1 MPKRIAE
8 STLNASTIDILN
20 VIRQNASYEYQ
31 SLVPAVTSEV
41 DIPKVGEVLMGHPA
55 MANQF
60 INALVN
66 RIAAVRVKSANF
78 YNMYSELK
86 KGYLAFGETVEE
98 VFVNIIKAREFS
110 VEKAAGREFKRSLPD
125 VKSAFHVMN
134 WRVQYPVTIQDEDL
148 RLAFLSMEGVQDLIA
163 KIVDAVYVA
172 AEYDEYL
179 LFKWIIIKSIASGK
193 MKPIAVDGSDI
204 KNAAVAFRGTTNRFQ
219 FISTAYNEAGVH
231 TSTPKGDQVLFLSA
245 DFDAMFDTN
254 VLASAFNMDRATYL
268 AKRFLIDD
276 FTTFDNERFSEIVA
290 GSDQIAPVSDAELAL
305 MADVI
310 GVLVDKEFFQIYD
323 NNNKFTEKY
332 VAGGMYWNYF
342 YNVWKTVSTS
352 PFSNA
357 VVFIAGEA
365 ASPLASF
372 TATVLSKDVSAEA
385 TVLTFGF
392 TNSGADIDGVRLVQ
406 NEDFVTG
413 GVAVQPYGAIII
425 PAAALTDS
433 FEEYPT
439 ATLGGASYTG
449 GAKIDG
455 SEDVG
460 DTITFTLDV

>member
-31 SLVPAVTSEV
+31 SLVPVVNTET

-78 YNMYSELK
+78 WNMYAELK

-110 VEKAAGREFKRSLPD
+110 VEKAAGREFKRTLPD

-172 AEYDEYL
+172 AEYDEFL

-193 MKPIAVDGSDI
+193 MKPIAVDSSDI
-204 KNAAVAFRGTTNRFQ
+204 KNAAVAFRGTTNRMQ

-231 TSTPKGDQVLFLSA
+231 TSTPKDDQVLFLSA

-254 VLASAFNMDRATYL
+254 ILASAFNMDRATYL
-268 AKRFLIDD
+268 SKRYLIK
-276 FTTFDNERFSEIVA
+276 SIV
-290 GSDQIAPVSDAELAL
+290 SS
-305 MADVI
+305 
-310 GVLVDKEFFQIYD
+310 
-323 NNNKFTEKY
+323 
-332 VAGGMYWNYF
+332 
-342 YNVWKTVSTS
+342 
-352 PFSNA
+352 
-357 VVFIAGEA
+357 
-365 ASPLASF
+365 
-372 TATVLSKDVSAEA
+372 SK
-385 TVLTFGF
+385 
-392 TNSGADIDGVRLVQ
+392 N
-406 NEDFVTG
+406 
-413 GVAVQPYGAIII
+413 P
-425 PAAALTDS
+425 
-433 FEEYPT
+433 
-439 ATLGGASYTG
+439 
-449 GAKIDG
+449 
-455 SEDVG
+455 
-460 DTITFTLDV
+460 